1 MEQKEKIDL
10 QAAAEKLSKANDL
23 INAANNILQDLS
35 KFIVEYEDDFP
46 DKSFKLC
53 QDYCAL
59 VEDMAAAIMKEAVV
73 NVPNGNS
80 NIVS

>member
-1 MEQKEKIDL
+1 MEQKKIDL
-10 QAAAEKLSKANDL
+10 QAAAVELSKANDL

-73 NVPNGNS
+73 NVPSDNG

>member
-1 MEQKEKIDL
+1 MEQKKIDL
-10 QAAAEKLSKANDL
+10 QTAAEKLSKANDL

-59 VEDMAAAIMKEAVV
+59 VEDIAAAIMKEAVV

>member
-1 MEQKEKIDL
+1 MEQKKIDL

-35 KFIVEYEDDFP
+35 KFILEYEDDFP

-59 VEDMAAAIMKEAVV
+59 VEEMAAAIMKEAVV
-73 NVPNGNS
+73 NIDNTRKQS
-80 NIVS
+80 

>member
-1 MEQKEKIDL
+1 MEQKKIDL

-23 INAANNILQDLS
+23 INEANNILQDLS
-35 KFIVEYEDDFP
+35 KFILEYEDDFP

-59 VEDMAAAIMKEAVV
+59 VEEMAAAIMKEAVV
-73 NVPNGNS
+73 NIDNTRKQS
-80 NIVS
+80 

>member
-1 MEQKEKIDL
+1 MEQKKIDL

-23 INAANNILQDLS
+23 INEANNILQDLS
-35 KFIVEYEDDFP
+35 KFILEYEDGFP

-80 NIVS
+80 DIVS